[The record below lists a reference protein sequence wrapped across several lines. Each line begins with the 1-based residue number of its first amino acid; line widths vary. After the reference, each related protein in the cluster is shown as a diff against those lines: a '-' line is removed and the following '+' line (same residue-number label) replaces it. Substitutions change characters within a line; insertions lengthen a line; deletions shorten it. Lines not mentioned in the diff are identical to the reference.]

1 MGNGSILTP
10 FIHCSKKEPKQDQK
24 YNMQSLLMLW
34 QSGEL
39 DQLRVS
45 AHLQIRFKSHDFPSL
60 LHNRF
65 GLFIHKVISSHLYLL
80 YKQINKYL
88 LILIYLLDIYVIN

>member
-1 MGNGSILTP
+1 
-10 FIHCSKKEPKQDQK
+10 
-24 YNMQSLLMLW
+24 MQSLLMLW

-45 AHLQIRFKSHDFPSL
+45 EHLQILFKSHDFPSL

-65 GLFIHKVISSHLYLL
+65 GLFIHKVNLHTS
-80 YKQINKYL
+80 INYTNKS
-88 LILIYLLDIYVIN
+88 INIY